1 MASSRFRKSTLGD
14 IVTIIVGSIIF
25 ALGLDCFEIPNGIAA
40 GGISGLATIFAQ
52 IARGY
57 GINLPIGMQVLAMNM
72 LLMILVV
79 REGGLR
85 YAARTSLGIV
95 VSSLATDLLVPFV
108 PVLGNGDLIL
118 CALWGGVVCGF
129 GLGLVFRAG
138 GNTGGTDIIAQVVSR
153 RTSIPMGV
161 ASLIA
166 DMAVVVLSVPV
177 FGIEKA
183 LYATIAMY
191 LGTRVLDMVLDGFN
205 TQRAAYIISD
215 QHERIKKHIFSD
227 LDRGCT
233 ELLARGGYTG
243 KERPVIFV
251 VLTRPEMA
259 LLRRVVASVDPQA
272 TIVVSK
278 IHEAF
283 GNGFTSL
290 SGTD

>member
-14 IVTIIVGSIIF
+14 IATIIVGSIIF

-118 CALWGGVVCGF
+118 CALWGGVACGF

-283 GNGFTSL
+283 GNGFEQI
-290 SGTD
+290 

>member
-215 QHERIKKHIFSD
+215 QHERIKKHIFLD

-283 GNGFTSL
+283 GNGFEQI
-290 SGTD
+290 

>member
-118 CALWGGVVCGF
+118 CALWGGVACGF

-283 GNGFTSL
+283 GNGFEQI
-290 SGTD
+290 